1 MDTAH
6 AVVEIS
12 LEERLRR
19 QSHVDNAVHSLA
31 LEGLTVTGEDIAFA
45 AEYVDGT
52 ITIDEF
58 VDRGRA
64 VETRAVAIEN
74 EPEERLRR
82 FSRK

>member
-1 MDTAH
+1 MNTVH

-19 QSHVDNAVHSLA
+19 QSHVDKAVHSLA

-52 ITIDEF
+52 ITVDEF
-58 VDRGRA
+58 VDRGLA
-64 VETRAVAIEN
+64 
-74 EPEERLRR
+74 RLALV
-82 FSRK
+82 